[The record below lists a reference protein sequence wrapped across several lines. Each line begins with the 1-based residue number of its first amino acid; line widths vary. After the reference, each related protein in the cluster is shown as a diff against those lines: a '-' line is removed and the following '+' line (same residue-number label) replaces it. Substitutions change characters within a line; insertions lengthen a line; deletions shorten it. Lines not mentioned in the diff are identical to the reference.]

1 VRKAVARIFAILA
14 IAAVGVAIYSVV
26 HQNLLKKD
34 KADPASATTLTTTTS
49 KTSKSSS
56 TTHHHTPYVVKPGDV
71 LSKIAE
77 KHHVTVAQIEKL
89 NPHLTPNSLHAG
101 QHIQLR

>member
-34 KADPASATTLTTTTS
+34 KDDPVTSTTLSTTS
-49 KTSKSSS
+49 SAASKSSS
-56 TTHHHTPYVVKPGDV
+56 KQHHYTPYVVKQGDV

-77 KHHVTVAQIEKL
+77 EHHVTVAQIKKL
-89 NPHLTPNSLHAG
+89 NPHLTPNQLHAG

>member
-1 VRKAVARIFAILA
+1 MRKAATRIFAILA
-14 IAAVGVAIYSVV
+14 IAAVAVAIYTVV

-34 KADPASATTLTTTTS
+34 KDDPAQSTTLTT
-49 KTSKSSS
+49 SSS
-56 TTHHHTPYVVKPGDV
+56 KAATSTTHHHHTPYVVKQGDV

-77 KHHVTVAQIEKL
+77 EHHVTVAQIKKL